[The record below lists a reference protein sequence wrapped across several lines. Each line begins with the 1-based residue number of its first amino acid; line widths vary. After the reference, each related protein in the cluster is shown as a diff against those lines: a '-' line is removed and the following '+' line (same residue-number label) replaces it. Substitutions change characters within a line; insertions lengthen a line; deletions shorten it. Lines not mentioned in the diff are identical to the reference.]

1 MQYAT
6 TAKAKSKIHAI
17 LKREMREKQRKGE
30 DMLNAFFAEMEK
42 APNSMVIDRLC
53 ALHEVST
60 REELFAAIGSA
71 RVVLGNQD
79 RDLVLEKNPENKKS
93 WSRYLE
99 FFKRGRGK
107 QTPEGVEAPNA
118 PSEKIDRKKPLCLNE
133 ETMGKYI
140 MCDCCHP
147 IPGDDVLGYFDDDNR
162 ITIHKRQC
170 AIAAKLKSS
179 YGNHILAANW
189 DTHKQLY
196 FPATLHLEGID
207 HMGVLHQI
215 TGVLSQQM
223 NVNMRKVHIETNDG
237 IFTAE
242 IQLEV
247 HDVEDL
253 QAICLDL
260 KKIPEVQVVNRF

>member
-42 APNSMVIDRLC
+42 EPNSMVIDRLC

-60 REELFAAIGSA
+60 REELYAAIGSA

-107 QTPEGVEAPNA
+107 QTQEGVETPNA

-223 NVNMRKVHIETNDG
+223 NVNMRKVHIEANDG

>member
-1 MQYAT
+1 
-6 TAKAKSKIHAI
+6 
-17 LKREMREKQRKGE
+17 
-30 DMLNAFFAEMEK
+30 
-42 APNSMVIDRLC
+42 
-53 ALHEVST
+53 
-60 REELFAAIGSA
+60 
-71 RVVLGNQD
+71 
-79 RDLVLEKNPENKKS
+79 
-93 WSRYLE
+93 
-99 FFKRGRGK
+99 
-107 QTPEGVEAPNA
+107 
-118 PSEKIDRKKPLCLNE
+118 
-133 ETMGKYI
+133 

-247 HDVEDL
+247 HDAEDL